1 MSRMPSSLRMRSTS
15 TGGTVAAPV
24 VPPRREEVSNGA
36 FSSSVSSIWNTVGGP
51 GKKLIFSRSIRSIAC
66 PTSNCAIGTATAPDN
81 RQATQPT
88 FIPNEWKN
96 GLAIR

>member
-1 MSRMPSSLRMRSTS
+1 M
-15 TGGTVAAPV
+15 
-24 VPPRREEVSNGA
+24 VPPRRLEVSTGRLS
-36 FSSSVSSIWNTVGGP
+36 FSERIIWNTVGGP
-51 GKKLIFSRSIRSIAC
+51 GKKLIFSCSIRVIASA
-66 PTSNCAIGTATAPDN
+66 TSNWAIGTATAPDS